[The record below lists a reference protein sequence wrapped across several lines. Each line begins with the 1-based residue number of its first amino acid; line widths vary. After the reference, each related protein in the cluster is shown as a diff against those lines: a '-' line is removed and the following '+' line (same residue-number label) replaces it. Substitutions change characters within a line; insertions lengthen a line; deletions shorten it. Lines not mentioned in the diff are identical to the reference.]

1 MDPIY
6 NEYEK
11 LGGPY
16 EGSFATIYKVRHLKY
31 GYVRA
36 LKVLNGSIANESDK
50 KYQTFLKECEL
61 LLKVGNGCHPNIVRI
76 FQPRLINNQATVEM
90 DFING
95 LDLEEYLSK
104 IKFMTIEEVYKFIR
118 QIGGALAY
126 CHRDAYLD
134 QLDWDKDNLESDPN
148 DGSQPLI
155 DEEKRKQLIQ
165 DYRIIH
171 NDLHSR
177 NVMRRRYDG
186 NFFLLDFGLAIQN
199 GAAVKSSSRREGAPE
214 YKSPEKWE
222 GAEVETPQ
230 NDIYSF
236 GALLYEVLT
245 GLPPFPLNKAEFN
258 SNKREKAI
266 VEVMDRHLNEVPAPI
281 EPKRKAAFEAANPG
295 KTWHRDYPEW
305 LDQMVMK
312 CLAKKPQDRYAD
324 AKELMEDF
332 NRHLAKDN
340 SIHGPQVDDEKLNAL
355 KTELEKA
362 NATITRLNTKC
373 RSLESDLE
381 EAKKTN
387 PSRATNDEIAVAN
400 KRAAEAEQ
408 RLDVLQIKLADL
420 EKRLGQAAGT
430 GDVASTGD
438 RSFLKIVLWAILGI
452 AVGIFLGIASFNLFM
467 DVDNN
472 NDEASVNQVEMVDEA
487 TAPADEATAPADEAT
502 APADE
507 ATAPADE
514 AITPADEGISPAL
527 ESAPSE

>member
-36 LKVLNGSIANESDK
+36 LKVLNGSIASESDK
-50 KYQTFLKECEL
+50 KYQTFIKECEIL
-61 LLKVGNGCHPNIVRI
+61 LRVGNGCHPNIVRI

-95 LDLEEYLSK
+95 LDLEEYLAK
-104 IKFMTIEEVYKFIR
+104 TKFMTIEEVYKFIR

-171 NDLHSR
+171 NDLHSK

-199 GAAVKSSSRREGAPE
+199 GVAVKSSSRREGAPE

-222 GAEVETPQ
+222 GAEVEIPQ

-266 VEVMDRHLNEVPAPI
+266 VEVMDRHLKEVPAPI
-281 EPKRKAAFEAANPG
+281 EPKRRSAFEAANPG
-295 KTWHRDYPEW
+295 KAWQRDYPEW
-305 LDQMVMK
+305 LERMVMK
-312 CLAKKPQDRYAD
+312 CLAKKPEDRYAD
-324 AKELMEDF
+324 AKELIVDF
-332 NRHLAKDN
+332 IRHLAEDN
-340 SIHGPQVDDEKLNAL
+340 SIYGTQVDAEKLNAL
-355 KTELEKA
+355 QTELEKA
-362 NATITRLNTKC
+362 SATIKRINTKC
-373 RSLESDLE
+373 GSLELE
-381 EAKKTN
+381 LEAVKKSK
-387 PSRATNDEIAVAN
+387 PSGATNKEIAIAN
-400 KRAAEAEQ
+400 KRATEAEQ
-408 RLDVLQIKLADL
+408 KLDILQFRISDL
-420 EKRLGQAAGT
+420 EKRLRQFPVTSGNSGRGRQT
-430 GDVASTGD
+430 TW
-438 RSFLKIVLWAILGI
+438 IIILWAILGI
-452 AVGIFLGIASFNLFM
+452 VLGIILGIASFNLFM
-467 DVDNN
+467 DDDNN
-472 NDEASVNQVEMVDEA
+472 NDETPVNKVEMVNDA
-487 TAPADEATAPADEAT
+487 AAP
-502 APADE
+502 
-507 ATAPADE
+507 
-514 AITPADEGISPAL
+514 
-527 ESAPSE
+527 ESVPD